1 MTGKPPKKVAKAVK
15 TKRKAPAAGVRYP
28 QGEVTF
34 VRIPKPPL
42 SAMNK
47 KRPISDLIKAQLR
60 HIQHAESGRLPKEER
75 SGIKIEKIRTEAQAA
90 AYIAAVT
97 KLLHPQGFKKSK
109 KRQSS

>member
-1 MTGKPPKKVAKAVK
+1 MIGKSPKKAAKAVK
-15 TKRKAPAAGVRYP
+15 PKRKAPAAGVAYP
-28 QGEVTF
+28 KGDVTF
-34 VRIPKPPL
+34 VRIPKPPR

-60 HIQHAESGRLPKEER
+60 HIQHAESARLPKEER
-75 SGIKIEKIRTEAQAA
+75 SGVKIQDIRTEAQAA
-90 AYIAAVT
+90 SYIAAIT